1 MSLDFSRN
9 RNPTTSKPTKLKRI
23 QSSIIPTNQKIEL
36 SNLNKIPSR
45 TEFIQLPIS
54 SNNESLYSPLS
65 TNNNSTL
72 YAHNQNLLTSNQ
84 LHPEYLDDFQNQSP
98 SNLKNA
104 SEMRRRLKNAI
115 VNSRYISK
123 FQNITKRKKHEDIQ
137 PSGINGISEKILLA
151 PFYYYSSLK
160 SDNISPYTIFNLC
173 YTTIDFSNLVY
184 DESKNFWNP
193 EISLSVK
200 YGPLNWIIFRKA
212 TDFIALHTLLSLKR
226 IQFSGP
232 FIPSFP
238 KFLFYEIE
246 KKWIKR
252 KPYGDTS
259 TSNNNELNIAILNFI
274 NALDA
279 YLKHLLENFG
289 MYPSTELCTFLEISS
304 FSLYNQISWKACEG
318 YVYLNTNY
326 NSSCFALPWKRSKWK
341 KRWLIIRDTFIYFA
355 ENVASTNP
363 NELLLH
369 NKKFS
374 VKLIKPR
381 KSIPIRSYRLK
392 ITNDSNSYIVGSDNE
407 RLILQFKA
415 DILLSIQNSPWIKI
429 NRYNSF
435 APERNNVPVGFFLSG
450 ADYFS
455 SLADSIENAKSTIY
469 IMGWWISPEIYLKRP
484 PELFPTYR
492 LDRLLKRKAEQGVKI
507 YILIYKEVKIS
518 LSINSAHTKRK
529 LGSLHKNIVV
539 QRHPDHYAGGTTF
552 WAHHEKLVVID
563 NTISYVG
570 GIDLCFGR
578 WDNHYHRG
586 NDFPIYSLQLSQLQ
600 NNSNR
605 PLSTLYQSNKFN
617 DFNIHRSPDVD
628 IRTSAINSPHL
639 SSRVNF
645 HALNNETCTDLLS
658 LSQASNSLASSPP
671 LNLSDLAKP
680 NSIGISKE
688 NSPASAASYK
698 GKIIDLNYAI
708 SKYHINYE
716 NFYGQDY
723 SNPRVRDFVEVSN
736 YNRTLVDRQS
746 TPRMPWHDNQIQ
758 LVGLISRDISRH
770 FIQRWNFIK
779 RFKSKHRKNVPL
791 LFPME
796 EQSFAKSTEHIPR
809 SSFKNS
815 DYNNNKKT
823 IDSNNVKIRTNISK
837 TDPHCNNHQHPYSP
851 DETTLV
857 SNYVSKNKLYNCL
870 VQITRSSAEWSSGI
884 EKEASIYTAYID
896 LIKNS
901 KHYIYIQNQFFISS
915 TTSSNRVV
923 KNLIAEAL
931 VNRIIIAHGKRE
943 KFRVFVLLPLMPAF
957 EGDLVNSSG
966 ATLRNIMHLQYRT
979 ICRGSD
985 SIMQKLKAK
994 NIEMSDYISFYGLRM
1009 YDVITKYVFDRNL
1022 SNFKPNMPLEPNE
1035 WRELYLK
1042 KSVIEAYN
1050 KPSINELPK
1059 TSVQS
1064 KLNDKISKIK
1074 SKVHFKDTKSP
1085 NYLPQVTSD
1094 EASSSRKLVLRPKK
1108 KKNDNICTNTNTPD
1122 AENNNNAS
1130 TSANKNNE
1138 VTTSEISDKV
1148 GEPFSE
1154 LKAPPKAKTKNSGI
1168 RNSAILKNA
1177 FFNAKKGKNFDSP
1190 GFTIKKS
1197 RSMISFPSSHQNF
1210 TPSPENF
1217 ASENRPPPKLAHGVT
1232 SASNLRSKKYH
1243 KFANKLLRNEYAE
1256 TSNDNNYLD
1265 YGSKVLKNLKIN
1277 SFLANLPSKVNIHDI
1292 SDRFKK
1298 TDSSNSDSYS
1308 DQSDSSHNYSD
1319 VDNYSIPD
1327 SPNNKF
1333 IQKINK
1339 NKNYKLKGYSNDS
1352 SARFNSSSFYSE
1364 SNPKRENSHLLS
1376 TSENDKNFDLYHD
1389 SDKSSEKDLKHISCS
1404 SGSCS
1409 SVCSSDSEDFLQINH
1424 KINPD
1429 KSNEYSEIEDNIDKN
1444 EPHTQT
1450 HTHRHHHHHHNQN
1463 NHNIS
1468 EQIEEVVISP
1478 NEQIFNFKPV
1488 VQVVSEQV
1496 YVHCKLMIVD
1506 DRHIIIG
1513 SANIND
1519 RSMLGN
1525 RDSEVCAIIEDRD
1538 LIDSKMNGKDFKVGK
1553 MAQEMRMNLLQHH
1566 LGINPITEKYK
1577 ILKDPL
1583 TDSYNNLICG
1593 TAAKNT
1599 MLFREVFKCV
1609 PDSNVTDYE
1618 EYKQFLSF
1626 PEADIP
1632 YGHAK
1637 VKNEKELFESLGKLE
1652 EINGNLVEFPLDFL
1666 KKEIL
1671 ELKVGDIESFIP
1683 YEIFT

>member
-1 MSLDFSRN
+1 MSLDFPRN
-9 RNPTTSKPTKLKRI
+9 NNPTTSKPNKLKRI
-23 QSSIIPTNQKIEL
+23 QSSITTTNQKIEL
-36 SNLNKIPSR
+36 SNLNRIPSH
-45 TEFIQLPIS
+45 TEIIHLPIS
-54 SNNESLYSPLS
+54 SNNESLHSPPS

-72 YAHNQNLLTSNQ
+72 YANNQNLLATNQ
-84 LHPEYLDDFQNQSP
+84 IERERLDGFQSQSP

-104 SEMRRRLKNAI
+104 SEMRKRFKNAI

-123 FQNITKRKKHEDIQ
+123 IQNITKKKKHEDIQ

-151 PFYYYSSLK
+151 PFYYYSSIK
-160 SDNISPYTIFNLC
+160 SDIKSPYTIFNLC
-173 YTTIDFSNLVY
+173 YTTIDLSDLVY

-200 YGPLNWIIFRKA
+200 YGPLNWKIYRKA
-212 TDFIALHTLLSLKR
+212 TDFIALHTLLTLKR
-226 IQFSGP
+226 IQFAGP

-252 KPYGDTS
+252 KPFGDNS
-259 TSNNNELNIAILNFI
+259 SSINNELNIAILNFI

-279 YLKHLLENFG
+279 YLKHLLENYG

-304 FSLYNQISWKACEG
+304 FSLYNQINWKACEG
-318 YVYLNTNY
+318 YIYLNTNY
-326 NSSCFALPWKRSKWK
+326 NSSCLAPPWKRSKWK

-355 ENVASTNP
+355 DNVASMHP
-363 NELLLH
+363 NELLLY

-392 ITNDSNSYIVGSDNE
+392 ITNDSNSNSYIVGSDNE

-415 DILLSIQNSPWIKI
+415 DILLSIQNNPWIKI
-429 NRYNSF
+429 NRFNSY
-435 APERNNVPVGFFLSG
+435 APERNNVPIGFFLSG

-484 PELFPTYR
+484 PELYPTYR

-529 LGSLHKNIVV
+529 LGSLHKNIAV

-586 NDFPIYSLQLSQLQ
+586 NDFPIYSLQLSQLRS
-600 NNSNR
+600 NSNR

-628 IRTSAINSPHL
+628 IRTSDINSLHL
-639 SSRVNF
+639 NSRVNF
-645 HALNNETCTDLLS
+645 HTLNNETCTDLLS
-658 LSQASNSLASSPP
+658 LSQASNPLASSPP
-671 LNLSDLAKP
+671 LNQSDLAKA

-688 NSPASAASYK
+688 NSPASTASYK
-698 GKIIDLNYAI
+698 GKIIDLSYAI
-708 SKYHINYE
+708 SKYHIKYE

-770 FIQRWNFIK
+770 FIERWNFIK

-796 EQSFAKSTEHIPR
+796 EQSFAKSTEHIPFT
-809 SSFKNS
+809 SFKNS
-815 DYNNNKKT
+815 DYNNNKK
-823 IDSNNVKIRTNISK
+823 IINSNKANIRTNITNSG
-837 TDPHCNNHQHPYSP
+837 PHSNNHQHPYSP

-857 SNYVSKNKLYNCL
+857 SSYVSKNRLYNCL
-870 VQITRSSAEWSSGI
+870 AQITRSSAEWSSGI
-884 EKEASIYTAYID
+884 EKEASIYTAYLD

-931 VNRIIIAHGKRE
+931 VNRIIIAHGKNE

-985 SIMQKLKAK
+985 SILHKLKAK
-994 NIEMSDYISFYGLRM
+994 NIEMSDYICFYGLRM

-1042 KSVIEAYN
+1042 RSVIEAYSKQSN
-1050 KPSINELPK
+1050 DELPK

-1064 KLNDKISKIK
+1064 KLNEKISKIK
-1074 SKVHFKDTKSP
+1074 SKVHFKDTKHS
-1085 NYLPQVTSD
+1085 NYPQQVTSD
-1094 EASSSRKLVLRPKK
+1094 EASSSRKPAPRPKK
-1108 KKNDNICTNTNTPD
+1108 KKNVNTYTNIPD
-1122 AENNNNAS
+1122 AENNNAAS
-1130 TSANKNNE
+1130 TSANKNNGVIISENSDE
-1138 VTTSEISDKV
+1138 VDV
-1148 GEPFSE
+1148 PFSE
-1154 LKAPPKAKTKNSGI
+1154 LKSPPKAKTKNSGI
-1168 RNSAILKNA
+1168 RNSSLLKNT
-1177 FFNAKKGKNFDSP
+1177 FFNSKKSKNPDNP
-1190 GFTIKKS
+1190 GFAIKKS
-1197 RSMISFPSSHQNF
+1197 RSMMSFPSPYQNF
-1210 TPSPENF
+1210 TSSRDKIAKENH
-1217 ASENRPPPKLAHGVT
+1217 PPPKLAHGET
-1232 SASNLRSKKYH
+1232 SASYLLSKRYH
-1243 KFANKLLRNEYAE
+1243 KHANKHLKNEYAQ

-1298 TDSSNSDSYS
+1298 SDSSNSDSYS

-1319 VDNYSIPD
+1319 VDNYIIPD
-1327 SPNNKF
+1327 SPNNNR
-1333 IQKINK
+1333 IQKHKK
-1339 NKNYKLKGYSNDS
+1339 NKNHKLKGYSNDS

-1364 SNPKRENSHLLS
+1364 SNPKRDNSRLLS
-1376 TSENDKNFDLYHD
+1376 TSENEENFDLYHD
-1389 SDKSSEKDLKHISCS
+1389 SDKSSENDLKHISCS

-1409 SVCSSDSEDFLQINH
+1409 SVCSSDSEDVLQIYH
-1424 KINPD
+1424 KIIPD
-1429 KSNEYSEIEDNIDKN
+1429 KPKEFPETDDNIDKN
-1444 EPHTQT
+1444 EPQSHA
-1450 HTHRHHHHHHNQN
+1450 HTHRHHHHHHHNQN
-1463 NHNIS
+1463 HHITSEHN
-1468 EQIEEVVISP
+1468 
-1478 NEQIFNFKPV
+1478 
-1488 VQVVSEQV
+1488 
-1496 YVHCKLMIVD
+1496 
-1506 DRHIIIG
+1506 
-1513 SANIND
+1513 
-1519 RSMLGN
+1519 
-1525 RDSEVCAIIEDRD
+1525 ED
-1538 LIDSKMNGKDFKVGK
+1538 
-1553 MAQEMRMNLLQHH
+1553 
-1566 LGINPITEKYK
+1566 
-1577 ILKDPL
+1577 
-1583 TDSYNNLICG
+1583 
-1593 TAAKNT
+1593 
-1599 MLFREVFKCV
+1599 
-1609 PDSNVTDYE
+1609 
-1618 EYKQFLSF
+1618 
-1626 PEADIP
+1626 
-1632 YGHAK
+1632 
-1637 VKNEKELFESLGKLE
+1637 
-1652 EINGNLVEFPLDFL
+1652 
-1666 KKEIL
+1666 
-1671 ELKVGDIESFIP
+1671 
-1683 YEIFT
+1683 